1 MQAIVEPRPTGPPI
15 ASFMIELMIISTI
28 IAAAVYLIHR
38 HDQSPSE
45 VQDSGG
51 ARVKPWMIT
60 TVMLI
65 IAFFGPI
72 SLNIYPGVGF
82 MGGAVYIFSMT
93 WQITDLAT
101 MTIFPFDIS
110 LVSVTGLLS
119 FMRPVYVYQ
128 LARYYKGRATRGRT
142 ILVGLVSELQLT
154 AFTVL
159 AILYLL
165 LNPVTLFVY
174 MIAVPIPVLLLLG
187 IFFIWLVP
195 LPKLAVPWKELDYTK
210 DWWEEESEAHP
221 EAIFEGN

>member
-1 MQAIVEPRPTGPPI
+1 
-15 ASFMIELMIISTI
+15 MIELMIISTI

-45 VQDSGG
+45 VQEARR

-101 MTIFPFDIS
+101 MTIVTFDIS
-110 LVSVTGLLS
+110 LVMVTGLLS
-119 FMRPVYVYQ
+119 FMRPVFVYQ
-128 LARYYKGRATRGRT
+128 LARYYKGITTRVRA
-142 ILVGLVSELQLT
+142 ILAGIISELQLT
-154 AFTVL
+154 AFTAL

-165 LNPVTLFVY
+165 SNPIMSFVY
-174 MIAVPIPVLLLLG
+174 IIAVPIPIPLLLG
-187 IFFIWLVP
+187 TVFIWLVP
-195 LPKLAVPWKELDYTK
+195 VPELAVPWKELDDTK
-210 DWWEEESEAHP
+210 DWWEEESEAHA
-221 EAIFEGN
+221 EVIFEGN